1 MRSQLLCPLYQ
12 RPPSVLASQPLCAA
26 LPVMLVFFQEHLR
39 LPAPCILEAVLT
51 LVLIFPRE
59 ELCIESCR
67 AGPGETLQTGAEE
80 SQGSSKPQGCSQ
92 SAQASTGRACQHYG
106 FLSAAQESNPFS
118 DPCPTSRVAGVHCV
132 TVPGYS
138 KGFGYQTGQS
148 FSGEFD
154 HAWNAVYLEGRWH
167 LVDSTWGSGLVDTT
181 TSKFT
186 FL

>member
-1 MRSQLLCPLYQ
+1 MSWFFLLRCCASDHVKQALGRHFRSELKSL
-12 RPPSVLASQPLCAA
+12 RGVANHMAA
-26 LPVMLVFFQEHLR
+26 VSLPRQG
-39 LPAPCILEAVLT
+39 LPALWIPVHT
-51 LVLIFPRE
+51 P
-59 ELCIESCR
+59 
-67 AGPGETLQTGAEE
+67 QH
-80 SQGSSKPQGCSQ
+80 SS
-92 SAQASTGRACQHYG
+92 
-106 FLSAAQESNPFS
+106 PFS
-118 DPCPTSRVAGVHCV
+118 DPCPIPRVAGVQCV

>member
-1 MRSQLLCPLYQ
+1 M
-12 RPPSVLASQPLCAA
+12 
-26 LPVMLVFFQEHLR
+26 
-39 LPAPCILEAVLT
+39 
-51 LVLIFPRE
+51 
-59 ELCIESCR
+59 
-67 AGPGETLQTGAEE
+67 
-80 SQGSSKPQGCSQ
+80 
-92 SAQASTGRACQHYG
+92 
-106 FLSAAQESNPFS
+106 
-118 DPCPTSRVAGVHCV
+118 

-167 LVDSTWGSGLVDTT
+167 LVDSTWGSGLVDST

>member
-1 MRSQLLCPLYQ
+1 MCERQEKEGQAGPAAWGHGQSDLGVS
-12 RPPSVLASQPLCAA
+12 PPGDPSDS
-26 LPVMLVFFQEHLR
+26 R
-39 LPAPCILEAVLT
+39 PAPRI
-51 LVLIFPRE
+51 
-59 ELCIESCR
+59 
-67 AGPGETLQTGAEE
+67 
-80 SQGSSKPQGCSQ
+80 
-92 SAQASTGRACQHYG
+92 
-106 FLSAAQESNPFS
+106 
-118 DPCPTSRVAGVHCV
+118 AGVQCV

-167 LVDSTWGSGLVDTT
+167 LLDSTWGSGLVDTA

>member
-1 MRSQLLCPLYQ
+1 MP
-12 RPPSVLASQPLCAA
+12 
-26 LPVMLVFFQEHLR
+26 
-39 LPAPCILEAVLT
+39 EAT
-51 LVLIFPRE
+51 DR
-59 ELCIESCR
+59 
-67 AGPGETLQTGAEE
+67 QTGWRGGA
-80 SQGSSKPQGCSQ
+80 GGWGGGV
-92 SAQASTGRACQHYG
+92 AQAQ
-106 FLSAAQESNPFS
+106 QELLFR
-118 DPCPTSRVAGVHCV
+118 PCLTPRIAGVQCM

-154 HAWNAVYLEGRWH
+154 HVWNAVYLEGRWH